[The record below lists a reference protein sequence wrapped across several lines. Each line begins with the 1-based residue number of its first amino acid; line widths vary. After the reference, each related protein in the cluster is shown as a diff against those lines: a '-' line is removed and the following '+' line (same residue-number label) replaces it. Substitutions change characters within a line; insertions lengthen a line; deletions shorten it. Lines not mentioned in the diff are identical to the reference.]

1 MLTARRSPCLSLH
14 QSKAFVCLEQ
24 PGIPPGLLGIS
35 LLKHKTREG
44 KGGRHAQI
52 ALPSLNLVF
61 LPGAAAGQRASPP
74 VSLRQPSLRCLS
86 GGGEGL
92 ALPLLA
98 QCLGLRKAAWSQGSG
113 APGSPRLFRNQVWGQ
128 PRAPSLS
135 FGVPKQPAAEF
146 VTWSERRASCR
157 AVSARPGPWDW
168 AAPRSALEGGRRDL
182 GVVHS

>member
-35 LLKHKTREG
+35 LLKPKTREG
-44 KGGRHAQI
+44 KGGTAHPDRPPEPELGVPARGGR
-52 ALPSLNLVF
+52 
-61 LPGAAAGQRASPP
+61 GA
-74 VSLRQPSLRCLS
+74 
-86 GGGEGL
+86 EGL
-92 ALPLLA
+92 ATCQPPPAFAALRVRRGRGPGPA
-98 QCLGLRKAAWSQGSG
+98 IARTRKAAWSQGSG

-146 VTWSERRASCR
+146 VTWSERRAGCR

-168 AAPRSALEGGRRDL
+168 AAPRSAREGGRRDL